1 MALVAGC
8 TAKGP
13 GKLVWHDEF
22 DRGDRPDP
30 AKWVF
35 DLGGHG
41 WGNNELQS
49 YTDRT
54 SNARLE
60 DGCLVVEA
68 RREPWTGPDGRERDY
83 TSARLKTQGLA
94 EWTYGRIE
102 ARIKVPQ
109 GQGIWPAF
117 WTLGT
122 GFKGAGWPKCG
133 EIDIMEN
140 IGREPGTVHGTVHG
154 PGYSG
159 GDGIGRQFQLPLGQR
174 FTDGFHVF
182 AMDWQPGKLTWSV
195 DGRDYF
201 TLTPTDL
208 PKGSEWVFDRPHF
221 LLLNLAVGG
230 NWPGAP
236 DASTTFPQRL
246 LVDYVRVYA
255 PVGKSA
261 E

>member
-1 MALVAGC
+1 MIAVA
-8 TAKGP
+8 AEPP
-13 GKLVWHDEF
+13 GRLVWSDEF
-22 DRGDRPDP
+22 DQGARPDL
-30 AKWVF
+30 AKWKF

-54 SNARLE
+54 NNARLE
-60 DGCLVVEA
+60 HGCLVIEA
-68 RREPWTGPDGRERDY
+68 HREPWTGPDGKARAF

-117 WTLGT
+117 WMLGT
-122 GFKGAGWPKCG
+122 RFAGDGWPKCG

-140 IGREPGTVHGTVHG
+140 IGREPTTVHGTVHG
-154 PGYSG
+154 PGYAG
-159 GDGIGRQFQLPLGQR
+159 GESIGQSFELPGAGR
-174 FTDGFHVF
+174 FSDDFHLF
-182 AMDWQPGKLTWSV
+182 AVDWRPGALTWSV
-195 DGRDYF
+195 DGTNYF
-201 TLTPTDL
+201 TLTPEKL
-208 PKGSEWVFDRPHF
+208 PQGKEWVFDRPHF

-236 DASTTFPQRL
+236 DATTIFPQRM

-255 PVGKSA
+255 PADRRS